1 MFESWLAPF
10 ADLGA
15 NTVTLRRTGSTDHV
29 SFDAV
34 GVPGFQFIQDPLD
47 YMSRTHHSNMDVY
60 DKVPK
65 ADMVQASL
73 VVASFIAHA
82 ANRSDL
88 LPRKPMPKE
97 KKENKENNTETSAA
111 SARP

>member
-1 MFESWLAPF
+1 
-10 ADLGA
+10 
-15 NTVTLRRTGSTDHV
+15 V

-73 VVASFIAHA
+73 VVASCARCQPQRFTAAQTHA
-82 ANRSDL
+82 EREKREQ
-88 LPRKPMPKE
+88 RK
-97 KKENKENNTETSAA
+97 
-111 SARP
+111 